1 MSIIRKQLDKNTEK
15 SNKVRYIAQIILRK
29 YLEDKKNIKG
39 IRVVVGT
46 HKQDVDEN
54 IDLVAKYP
62 DGRHDEGF
70 AYRAYPL
77 GTFKNGEIDWPYGND
92 YPLNLVNCFGGN
104 KEDKDEDKKPYE
116 RAMNCT
122 CEAWKIVNGYGRLAI
137 MIRCDKDDNPVSYQ
151 IYDQRNMQE
160 YLRDG
165 AEENIND
172 PKKTKPDK
180 NGDGL
185 FHIIKM
191 QDIEKYIYDKYRTKH
206 YSNADDEITAPE
218 PLCEE
223 LIKEFIATGNG
234 IAAFENYIKE
244 LADKELKEKPIVLLD
259 EKIDEETLSEYN
271 GLINTMDELGII

>member
-1 MSIIRKQLDKNTEK
+1 MNSYEKQYQLNTEK

-29 YLEDKKNIKG
+29 YLEDKNNVKG

-46 HKQDVDEN
+46 PEQDKNEN
-54 IDLVAKYP
+54 IDLVAHFE
-62 DGRHDEGF
+62 DGRADEGF
-70 AYRAYPL
+70 AYRKYPI
-77 GTFKNGEIDWPYGND
+77 GKFKDGECVWPYGND
-92 YPLNLVNCFGGN
+92 YPLNLINHRGGN
-104 KEDKDEDKKPYE
+104 EDDKDKEPYE
-116 RAMNCT
+116 RAMNCK
-122 CEAWKIVNGYGRLAI
+122 CELWKIINRFGRLAI
-137 MIRCDKDDNPVSYQ
+137 IIRCDEDDNPVLYQ

-165 AEENIND
+165 AENINNRE
-172 PKKTKPDK
+172 KTREDN
-180 NGDGL
+180 NGAGL

-191 QDIEKYIYDKYRTKH
+191 QDIEKYIYDKYYTKH
-206 YSNADDEITAPE
+206 YSNAHWGITAPE